1 MPSDPGKP
9 PVRIRVRS
17 RPPAGSGRPEERL
30 VADRASPTRRK
41 RKPNAGSMK
50 PGETRNP
57 KGRPKG
63 AKGTR
68 AMVRKVMCVSTAV
81 RENGRERKITRF
93 EAILLQELQLASQGD
108 WRARKTV
115 IELGLWALPE
125 DEPDKPS
132 SSGSR
137 EPRLADE
144 AIINWFENE
153 AGTRGRQTGGS
164 PDEKREGTWQ
174 EESGPED
181 DE

>member
-1 MPSDPGKP
+1 MPL
-9 PVRIRVRS
+9 
-17 RPPAGSGRPEERL
+17 ERL
-30 VADRASPTRRK
+30 VAERASPTRLK

-57 KGRPKG
+57 NGRPKG

-68 AMVRKVMCVSTAV
+68 AMVRKVICVNTAI
-81 RENGRERKITRF
+81 REKGRERKVTRF

-132 SSGSR
+132 SSGAR
-137 EPRLADE
+137 ELSLTDE
-144 AIINWFENE
+144 AIINWFANE
-153 AGTRGRQTGGS
+153 AGTRHRRTGESLDEEPEVGDLDEVGS
-164 PDEKREGTWQ
+164 
-174 EESGPED
+174 ED

>member
-17 RPPAGSGRPEERL
+17 RPPADGGVPGERL
-30 VADRASPTRRK
+30 VADRASPTCRK

-57 KGRPKG
+57 NGRPRG

-68 AMVRKVMCVSTAV
+68 AMVRKVICVSTPI
-81 RENGRERKITRF
+81 REKGRERKVTRF

-125 DEPDKPS
+125 DEPEKPS

-137 EPRLADE
+137 ELSLTDE

-153 AGTRGRQTGGS
+153 AGTRPRRTSGS
-164 PDEKREGTWQ
+164 LDEEPEGAGYC
-174 EESGPED
+174 EAGPED